1 MGIVENHSPSACCA
15 ITVLKAE
22 MLAFSG
28 TGSVYFS
35 GLDAEQSSDQASDDH
50 WSDAPPLIDRL
61 VPIGV
66 AYK

>member
-1 MGIVENHSPSACCA
+1 MGIVENHSSSACCA

-28 TGSVYFS
+28 IGSVYFS
-35 GLDAEQSSDQASDDH
+35 GLEAEHSSNQASDNH
-50 WSDAPPLIDRL
+50 WSDAPLLIDR
-61 VPIGV
+61 PISIGV

>member
-1 MGIVENHSPSACCA
+1 MGTVENHSPSACCA

-28 TGSVYFS
+28 TGSAYVS
-35 GLDAEQSSDQASDDH
+35 SLKAEQSSAQASDNH
-50 WSDAPPLIDRL
+50 WSDAPPLIGRL

-66 AYK
+66 AYE